1 MVGSFGDIVF
11 EVYDGKFKT
20 FRDLQIQRSA
30 KYAEHSIHGRKGLLE
45 FTGLSPASASLSI
58 KLAAWLGVNPKEEL
72 QGLREILETH
82 TPVPLIF
89 DGEPQGDNLWVLE
102 SLDEKFEYIDNKG
115 TFWAIDVAL
124 KLREY
129 IEVNSEDDRA

>member
-1 MVGSFGDIVF
+1 M
-11 EVYDGKFKT
+11 
-20 FRDLQIQRSA
+20 
-30 KYAEHSIHGRKGLLE
+30 LE

-115 TFWAIDVAL
+115 TFWAIDVGL